1 MKKILSK
8 ESIIVFILVLVVGVF
23 FTFLFINSQGNKNK
37 IPDNYIAVFHGG
49 SGEVTYSTYIY
60 KIKND
65 QPNYGFQYINTKNT
79 TVSWGSSKQKQKI
92 IGRGNIDWTDGV
104 FSIAHENNAYS
115 YVTLPDG
122 SKYSIEEFQ
131 GMFLMN

>member
-8 ESIIVFILVLVVGVF
+8 KSILVLILVLVVGVF

-65 QPNYGFQYINTKNT
+65 QPNYGFRYINTENT

-92 IGRGNIDWTDGV
+92 TGRGNIDWTDGV
-104 FSIAHENNAYS
+104 FSAAHENNAYS
-115 YVTLPDG
+115 YVTLPNG